1 MGLFDSFKKIS
12 GKVSASRG
20 SKRVV
25 GLWVFAYKKER
36 FSKNL
41 DIEMT
46 C

>member
-1 MGLFDSFKKIS
+1 MGLFDSFKKS
-12 GKVSASRG
+12 RKVSASRG